1 MTEIPHP
8 SPPSGSWADPRAGR
22 PPVHPSVSEA
32 GRLLCAGTYLDA
44 GYRERVIDEL
54 YVHEERLAAPAY
66 GFDTT
71 RVLAH
76 ALRARR
82 MELTWAAGILA
93 AWFVGTVITSGALT
107 LLLAPFLLLSLARWL
122 RARDLGLLRFL
133 GVVVRV
139 YAWWMIAVVVIALIG
154 LGLALGGAFGDL
166 VGVGALFLTDSLTG
180 SSSSSSGP
188 FGGPGGSSSGSG
200 GLALWMVPLTF
211 VGLVV
216 LVALQRSQVARVIT
230 GELSRHRYADHAGDP
245 AEATPG
251 PRFERIRRRIRA
263 EQHSPL
269 VMYDVNDP
277 LCGAGEPYYPWH
289 LSVELRPRE
298 DLGPDRKPTPLTNT
312 HLVERIV
319 PLLQA
324 LRVPSPHGS
333 PQAEAAVQD
342 RLRELVIDECVF
354 VPVDGLPHRDQAPLS
369 PQFFAE
375 QRAVAIEEG
384 GERRRHF
391 LRVRVGGWDEDL
403 VVTVFVR
410 VHTQG
415 GMLMLEV
422 APHLLNPVHVL
433 FYNADAEAHRYLN
446 NNALGR
452 AVWALVR
459 TPASFG
465 ASVATLARGLA
476 GWWRIVTGGHGGAR
490 PEGPRTSVRELA
502 AQDNGSI
509 FHLMDADRY
518 LKTIQD
524 RVVGG
529 VTLALHEAGWHTE
542 EFARRSAITI
552 AGGGTYIHSVHD
564 SAFSVGGSGAQNT
577 MHGKSGT
584 GGAGGNRGSEGRG
597 R

>member
-1 MTEIPHP
+1 MTDIPLP
-8 SPPSGSWADPRAGR
+8 PQPSGSWVDPRAGR

-44 GYRERVIDEL
+44 GYRERVVEEL
-54 YVHEERLAAPAY
+54 YVHEERLVAPAY

-82 MELTWAAGILA
+82 MELGWAAGILG
-93 AWFVGTVITSGALT
+93 AWFVGSVITSGVLT
-107 LLLAPFLLLSLARWL
+107 FLLVPFLLLTLARWL
-122 RARDLGLLRFL
+122 RGRDLPLLRFL

-139 YAWWMIAVVVIALIG
+139 YAWWMLAVIVIAVIG
-154 LGLALGGAFGDL
+154 IGLALGGAFGDL
-166 VGVGALFLTDSLTG
+166 MGVGALFLTDSLTG
-180 SSSSSSGP
+180 SSGSADP
-188 FGGPGGSSSGSG
+188 FAGPGGGGSSGGG
-200 GLALWMVPLTF
+200 GLALWMLPVSF
-211 VGLVV
+211 AGLVV
-216 LVALQRSQVARVIT
+216 LVSLQQSQVARVIT
-230 GELSRHRYADHAGDP
+230 GELSRHRYADQAGDP
-245 AEATPG
+245 AEAAPG
-251 PRFERIRRRIRA
+251 ARFERIRRRIRA

-277 LCGAGEPYYPWH
+277 LCGAGEPFHPWH

-298 DLGPDRKPTPLTNT
+298 DLGPDRKPTPVTNARI
-312 HLVERIV
+312 VERIV

-333 PQAEAAVQD
+333 AQAEAAVQD

-354 VPVDGLPHRDQAPLS
+354 VPVDGLPHRDSAPLS

-375 QRAVAIEEG
+375 QRAVAVEEG

-422 APHLLNPVHVL
+422 APHVLNPVHVR
-433 FYNADAEAHRYLN
+433 FYNADADAHRYLN

-465 ASVATLARGLA
+465 SSVATLARGLA

-490 PEGPRTSVRELA
+490 PEGPRVSVRELA

-524 RVVGG
+524 RVVHG
-529 VTLALHEAGWHTE
+529 VILALHEAGWHTE

-552 AGGGTYIHSVHD
+552 ASGGTYIHSVHD
-564 SAFSVGGSGAQNT
+564 SAFSVGGTGAQNT
-577 MHGKSGT
+577 THAT
-584 GGAGGNRGSEGRG
+584 RGNEGRG
-597 R
+597 K